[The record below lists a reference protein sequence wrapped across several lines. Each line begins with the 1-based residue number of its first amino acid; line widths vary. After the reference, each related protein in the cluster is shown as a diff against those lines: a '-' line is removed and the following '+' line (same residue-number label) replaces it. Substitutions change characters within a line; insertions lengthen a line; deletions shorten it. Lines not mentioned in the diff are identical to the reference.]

1 MSLKQ
6 DLSIE
11 ILTHMRHSQDV
22 QGPHAPVAE
31 SMPYHLHCHTLAV
44 MHIRLGW
51 IVAQDSIHDD
61 DFLSVRRLALTAYT

>member
-1 MSLKQ
+1 MSFKQ
-6 DLSIE
+6 DPGIE
-11 ILTHMRHSQDV
+11 LLTHMRHSQDV

-51 IVAQDSIHDD
+51 IVAQHSIHDD
-61 DFLSVRRLALTAYT
+61 DLLSVRWLA

>member
-1 MSLKQ
+1 MSFKQ

-31 SMPYHLHCHTLAV
+31 SMPYHFHRHTLAV

-61 DFLSVRRLALTAYT
+61 DLFSVKRLD